1 METGEGTILAL
12 LIILFVGLLGPEVFR
27 RLKLSYFSSLIILGA
42 VLGPHG
48 LSIVAEDPIIS
59 FFGFLGFAF
68 LMFMAGLESNPSAS
82 PKSRKHVAIL
92 TIINSLVPM
101 ATGVLIVRLF
111 GYDWG
116 TAALTGII
124 LASSS
129 VAIIFPAIKSTKL
142 FKKDEGKVMVAAVLF
157 EDMFSLVMLAVFL
170 QSVAPITGFPIP
182 VYFAILLVSVI
193 ALKFALPKIA
203 KKILANKSF
212 TSRREEH
219 EEELRFII
227 VILIAVLVFF
237 QFLGVHP
244 ILAAFLVGL
253 LLSDVLTSE
262 ETREKIHTLGFGIF
276 VPVFFFVVGTQMD
289 LTIFAE
295 IDNRNVLIISL
306 ILAGIGSKFLS
317 GYLAGRIVGFSSSH
331 STVFGVVS
339 TTHLTTA
346 LAATF
351 AASSLGLLDTTL
363 VTAIIGLTI
372 VTTVFAPLVAK
383 IFTDS
388 HKAT

>member
-12 LIILFVGLLGPEVFR
+12 LIILSVGLLGPEIFR
-27 RLKLSYFSSLIILGA
+27 RLKLSYFSSLIVLGAILG
-42 VLGPHG
+42 PYG
-48 LSIVAEDPIIS
+48 LNWVSEDPIIN

-82 PKSRKHVAIL
+82 PKSRKQVAIL
-92 TIINSLVPM
+92 SIVNSLVPM
-101 ATGVLIVRLF
+101 LTGITIVRLF

-116 TAALTGII
+116 TAFLTGII

-142 FKKDEGKVMVAAVLF
+142 FKRDEGKVIITAVLL
-157 EDMFSLVMLAVFL
+157 EDMLSLVLLAVFL
-170 QSVAPITGFPIP
+170 QSVAPITAFPLP
-182 VYFAILLVSVI
+182 VYFAILLTSVI
-193 ALKFALPKIA
+193 ALKYALPKIA
-203 KKILANKSF
+203 KKVLNNKSF
-212 TSRREEH
+212 TNREVEH
-219 EEELRFII
+219 EEELRFLI

-237 QFLGVHP
+237 SFLGVHP

-253 LLSDVLTSE
+253 LLSDVLRSK

-295 IDNRNVLIISL
+295 IDNRNVLIVSL
-306 ILAGIGSKFLS
+306 ILAGICSKFVS
-317 GYLAGRIVGFSSSH
+317 GYLAGRVVGFSSSH
-331 STVFGVVS
+331 ATVFGVVS

-351 AASSLGLLDTTL
+351 AASSIGLLDTTL

-372 VTTVFAPLVAK
+372 VTTVFAPLATKV
-383 IFTDS
+383 FTES
-388 HKAT
+388 HEIV